1 MASQHTHAFAW
12 PPRAEHEP
20 IQIIPHDRRNPMR
33 GLLIGLAISAVLWA
47 ALASGI
53 WTGLAFVGIA
63 S

>member
-1 MASQHTHAFAW
+1 
-12 PPRAEHEP
+12 
-20 IQIIPHDRRNPMR
+20 MR